1 MLKSEKRWAYL
12 FIAPLVLGVLMFVL
26 VPLFYSLFVAFSEY
40 DLINPPKFT
49 GLDNVKTL
57 LNDQYFFKSLSRSFV
72 NLISVPISIAI
83 GLFTSVMLS
92 RIRRGSSFFRSV
104 FLLPAVC
111 SSVAVTFMWQYFLNY
126 DYGVVNWFLAQMG
139 FERVMF
145 LGEELG
151 MAAMIVMGIWGG
163 LGIKVLLFYAAL
175 KNVPSVY
182 YEAAMIDGAN
192 SWNQFWKITLPGIS
206 PVLLYVLITQIIA
219 ALHDSTRFMVM
230 SGNGASETFTTAG
243 VYVYL
248 QTFSFGAPGYASTCA
263 WALGLIIMVATLL
276 NFALSRKW
284 VNYDT

>member
-1 MLKSEKRWAYL
+1 MLKNEKRWGYL
-12 FIAPLVLGVLMFVL
+12 FIAPLTLGVLMFVL

-49 GLDNVKTL
+49 GPENIKIL
-57 LNDQYFFKSLSRSFV
+57 LNDQYFFKSLLRSFI
-72 NLISVPISIAI
+72 NLINVPIAITI

-92 RIRRGSSFFRSV
+92 KIRLGSSLFRSI

-111 SSVAVTFMWQYFLNY
+111 SSVAVIFMWQYFLNY
-126 DYGVVNWFLAQMG
+126 DYGVVNWFLVKLG

-145 LGEELG
+145 LGDDLG
-151 MAAMIVMGIWGG
+151 MASMIVMGIWGG

-175 KNVPSVY
+175 KNVPAVY

-192 SWNQFWKITLPGIS
+192 AWKQFWKITLPGIS
-206 PVLLYVLITQIIA
+206 PVLLYVLITQMIA
-219 ALHDSTRFMVM
+219 ALQDSTRFMVM

-263 WALGLIIMVATLL
+263 WALGLIIMLATLL
-276 NFALSRKW
+276 NFGFSRKW
-284 VNYDT
+284 VNYDV

>member
-1 MLKSEKRWAYL
+1 MLKNEKRWGYL
-12 FIAPLVLGVLMFVL
+12 FIAPLTLGVLMFVL

-49 GLDNVKTL
+49 GLENIKIL
-57 LNDQYFFKSLSRSFV
+57 LNDQYFFKSLLRSFI
-72 NLISVPISIAI
+72 NLISVPIAITI

-92 RIRRGSSFFRSV
+92 KIRLGSSFFRSI

-111 SSVAVTFMWQYFLNY
+111 SSVAVIFMWQYFLNY
-126 DYGVVNWFLAQMG
+126 DYGVVNWFLAKLG

-145 LGEELG
+145 LGDDLG
-151 MAAMIVMGIWGG
+151 MASMIVMGIWGG

-175 KNVPSVY
+175 KNIPAVY

-192 SWNQFWKITLPGIS
+192 AWKQFWKITLPGIS
-206 PVLLYVLITQIIA
+206 PVLLYVLITQMIA
-219 ALHDSTRFMVM
+219 ALQDSTRFMVM

-263 WALGLIIMVATLL
+263 WARCV
-276 NFALSRKW
+276 
-284 VNYDT
+284 